1 MSGTPK
7 KTSSSPYQVLGNRPI
22 DQWKVTELKEELK
35 RRKLITRGLKDDL
48 VKRLDEALR
57 NERDSAMAEAEAEAE
72 TEASLNGATDSQA
85 HETNDNAVTPE
96 KDLSGTDKD
105 FETPQKVEDSKVE
118 KTDEDWVE
126 VNAADC
132 QSITEHNVDA
142 LDVPSGKI
150 VWGEE
155 VIAVVET
162 ITESV
167 ETVVETITESVETV
181 LETPLS
187 VQEIEN
193 ESVKS
198 ETENDELKSQ
208 LENEG
213 SKSEIGIEYTE
224 GLKLQNN
231 SETPIQVDSAGFSP
245 PVSGSGGQDAGTL
258 TTIETEGQVPTS
270 GQEDA
275 PLPTNQVSE
284 VSPALGLEVKS
295 DSISSDSVSIIEKKE
310 LKDNITAENVKF
322 ELNVKPEM
330 VKPSSINV
338 APDAG
343 GSHPMDVEDPL
354 EKKLSAEERDGNDT
368 KSSADVEYTE
378 KLSLDRSSGDDSMDE
393 DVFDNKQMDTKN
405 MSNAYEDKNEQVKVE
420 IKDEIFVDVVSEGKE
435 DSRVEDKGV
444 VAAEKR
450 KLTDQQSAGKNEP
463 LKRQRRWNTESVK
476 VEPQI
481 TAAALSTTPKESI
494 SPAVGKRNFFRSDS
508 TNSEDATKERVVPP
522 STNPPTNSLRID
534 RFLRP
539 FTLKS
544 LQELLGKT
552 GKVIS
557 FWMDHIKTHCYV
569 TYSSVEEATETRN
582 AVYNLQWPTNGGRLL
597 VADFVDPQEV
607 KNRVEVPTP
616 SPAAPVSAPQVDV
629 PTKQPQPSPRQ
640 VQRQQPPLPT
650 SFPPPPHLSVSPP
663 VSALPP
669 PPLPEKLDPPIVTLD
684 DLFRKTTTLPRI
696 YYLPL
701 SEGQVAEKLS
711 ARGKNIKT

>member
-57 NERDSAMAEAEAEAE
+57 NERDSASAEAEA
-72 TEASLNGATDSQA
+72 EASLNGATDSQA

-142 LDVPSGKI
+142 LNVPSGRI
-150 VWGEE
+150 VGGEE

-181 LETPLS
+181 LETSLT

-231 SETPIQVDSAGFSP
+231 SEKPIQVDSAGFSP

-258 TTIETEGQVPTS
+258 TAIETEGQVPTS

-354 EKKLSAEERDGNDT
+354 EKKLSAEEKDGNDT

-405 MSNAYEDKNEQVKVE
+405 ISNAYEDKNEQVKVE

-701 SEGQVAEKLS
+701 SEEQVTEKLA